1 MPFFFIVG
9 VTESLKKEEK
19 REMKIKK

>member
-9 VTESLKKEEK
+9 VAESLKKEEK

>member
-1 MPFFFIVG
+1 MPFFFVVG

>member
-9 VTESLKKEEK
+9 VPESLKKEEK